1 MSTTRSTATC
11 WTLKFNIFHIFFILS
26 VGTRPPPFPCPHCQS
41 PHRRLSPSAGE
52 SRCCMFIPCGENTHQ
67 QASAT
72 FITKG
77 QKKLLKIVFVYIFSF
92 LFFSFLFMSHWWVTF
107 FFFKC
112 ELDQGILLE
121 SCILLSFRMCWC
133 VLIAASYVSVFRDLC
148 LHMGNGITVPMAT
161 RSGACFWDC
170 RLTCADVVQQRC

>member
-26 VGTRPPPFPCPHCQS
+26 VGTRPPIP
-41 PHRRLSPSAGE
+41 LSPLSVSTPPPLPISWRITMLHVHSLWWKYSSASFCHFYNQG
-52 SRCCMFIPCGENTHQ
+52 
-67 QASAT
+67 
-72 FITKG
+72 TK
-77 QKKLLKIVFVYIFSF
+77 KPFKNCFCLH
-92 LFFSFLFMSHWWVTF
+92 LFFSFLFMSHRWVTFF